1 MKKIKILL
9 SAFLVLAFIFSCEED
24 NLDPIGEWD
33 LSEPSLLTTNET
45 LVLNENQPDETF
57 EFTWDPAIS
66 TERYQVRY
74 TLILSTP
81 GNYED
86 PLLSKASEN
95 GGRDTNG
102 SFTASEMD
110 LALSYAG
117 FEAGKE
123 VDLEITVLAKSIDKQ
138 TTDSVEVSVKRFETE
153 YLPEQLFLSGEA
165 TEAGSDLSQALSLR
179 SLKDADNNPT
189 NVFEI
194 YTHLEA
200 GAGFKI
206 YSESSLPAHIY
217 GGSEGNLVKNG
228 DPIMVAET
236 GEYRLTVDLAEGT
249 YNLQK
254 IDHLS
259 VVGDVIAAGWG
270 GDEPLEYQ
278 ANGVWEAQLSLN
290 SGGFLFRL
298 NGDWGYLFKRIVGT
312 QNEIYMESQAGDAGI
327 EIEDLSLDAPGDYT
341 VTVDLSGDTYTYSL
355 ESNQVSNPPSETPD
369 ALYLLADGE
378 VVFEFNKEDDKFM
391 SGTYIPLQA
400 EVIYELNSAIDGTG
414 TAYSLDGIIGETS
427 NPDGDSAFGS
437 LGLLESPG
445 DISPA
450 RDQAYSL
457 EFNFATGAVNWKYYN
472 IKLFHWDEEGGGWDS
487 RDEFLMTY
495 VHPHKFTTTQALEA
509 GYNLKFNSP
518 WDIQLGADD
527 PEALSGTMTNGG
539 PNFTNITT
547 SGTYEVNIEVSN
559 DYETGTYEFIL
570 Q

>member
-33 LSEPSLLTTNET
+33 LSEPSLLSTNET
-45 LVLNENQPDETF
+45 LVLNEDQPNETY

-66 TERYQVRY
+66 TARYQVRY
-74 TLILSTP
+74 TLLLSTS
-81 GNYED
+81 GNLEE
-86 PLLSKASEN
+86 PLLSKASDN

-102 SFTASEMD
+102 SFTAGEID

-117 FEAGKE
+117 YEAGTD
-123 VDLEITVLAKSIDKQ
+123 VDLEVVVLANSIDKQ
-138 TTDSVEVSVKRFETE
+138 TTDSAEIIVKRFESE

-165 TEAGSDLSQALSLR
+165 TEAGSDLSNSLALR
-179 SLKDADNNPT
+179 SLNDPDNNAT
-189 NVFEI
+189 DIFEI

-200 GAGFKI
+200 GATFKI
-206 YSESSLPAHIY
+206 YSKNSLPAHIY
-217 GGSEGNLVKNG
+217 GGNDGDLIKNG
-228 DPIMVAET
+228 DPISVNET
-236 GEYRLTVDLAEGT
+236 GVYRLTVDLAEGT
-249 YNLQK
+249 YSLLK

-270 GDEPLEYQ
+270 GDEPLEYIG
-278 ANGVWEAQLSLN
+278 NGIWEAELPLS

-312 QNEIYMESQAGDAGI
+312 QDELYMESQAGEAGI
-327 EIEDLSLDAPGDYT
+327 EIEDIPLDAPGDYT
-341 VTVDLSGDTYTYSL
+341 VTVNLSGDTYTYSL

-378 VVFEFNKEDDKFM
+378 VIFEFSKEEDKFK

-400 EVIYELNSAIDGTG
+400 GVNYQLNSAEDGTG

-445 DISPA
+445 NIAPA
-450 RDQAYSL
+450 RDQAYSI

-509 GYNLKFNSP
+509 GYHLKFNSP
-518 WDIQLGADD
+518 WDIQLGGDD

-539 PNFTNITT
+539 PNFTNIST
-547 SGTYEVNIEVSN
+547 SGTYEVNIEVAN